1 LTIGERLLEDG
12 WPYPEACSQT
22 SIFIIPQSNRALELL
37 SKIIYVIKRAPV
49 RPACFLPYIMHC
61 RKTFFG
67 ERRSEESMPENR
79 NQNLQ
84 DLFLN
89 QLRKDRIP
97 VVMFLTNGVRLKG
110 IIKGFDN
117 FVVLLKDVTDQ
128 LIYKHAIST
137 IVPEKNVEIKVESSE
152 KQ

>member
-1 LTIGERLLEDG
+1 M
-12 WPYPEACSQT
+12 YA
-22 SIFIIPQSNRALELL
+22 F
-37 SKIIYVIKRAPV
+37 
-49 RPACFLPYIMHC
+49 FPYIRQC

-67 ERRSEESMPENR
+67 ERRSEESMPEIR

-110 IIKGFDN
+110 VIKGFDN

-137 IVPEKNVEIKVESSE
+137 IVPEKNVEIRVENSE

>member
-1 LTIGERLLEDG
+1 MRSSHVFG
-12 WPYPEACSQT
+12 
-22 SIFIIPQSNRALELL
+22 RA
-37 SKIIYVIKRAPV
+37 YQPG
-49 RPACFLPYIMHC
+49 

-67 ERRSEESMPENR
+67 ERRSEGLMPENR
-79 NQNLQ
+79 NHNLQ

-110 IIKGFDN
+110 IVKGFDN
-117 FVVLLKDVTDQ
+117 FVVLLKDATEQ

-137 IVPEKNVEIKVESSE
+137 IVPEKNVEIKAEGSE
-152 KQ
+152 K